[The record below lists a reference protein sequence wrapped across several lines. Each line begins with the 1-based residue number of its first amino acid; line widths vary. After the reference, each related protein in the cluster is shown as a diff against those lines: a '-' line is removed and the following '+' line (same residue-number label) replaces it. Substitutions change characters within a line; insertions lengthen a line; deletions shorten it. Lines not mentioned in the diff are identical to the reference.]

1 MREPRQCSS
10 TNRGTI
16 HDRNV
21 RYISRPKSF
30 TPCQGP
36 IQTTPGVDSEAIKQ
50 TTRTDDY
57 TPPPRFGVLS
67 EWRYHGVYRDN
78 LRYYLQKNIS
88 FMVYHELTNIVVKK
102 YYKMAKNTR
111 RKIMARPTF
120 GIWKIIGNI
129 IITIIHFEA
138 NNL

>member
-1 MREPRQCSS
+1 
-10 TNRGTI
+10 
-16 HDRNV
+16 
-21 RYISRPKSF
+21 
-30 TPCQGP
+30 
-36 IQTTPGVDSEAIKQ
+36 
-50 TTRTDDY
+50 
-57 TPPPRFGVLS
+57 
-67 EWRYHGVYRDN
+67 
-78 LRYYLQKNIS
+78 
-88 FMVYHELTNIVVKK
+88 MVYHELTNIVVKK